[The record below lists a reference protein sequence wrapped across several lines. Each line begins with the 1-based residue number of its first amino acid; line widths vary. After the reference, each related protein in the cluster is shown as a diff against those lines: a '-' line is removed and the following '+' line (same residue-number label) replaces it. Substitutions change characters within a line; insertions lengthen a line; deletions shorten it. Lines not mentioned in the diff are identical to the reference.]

1 MHKQPLA
8 QHLEETQRQLAQLQQ
23 LASAIYPQQHAAI
36 TQIFSTINGA
46 IANLERLEAEPPI
59 DDADAQ
65 AVTGDHAPGYDPA
78 LLPDM
83 YAAHPQ
89 AHEADAY
96 CANEEALRHQLQ
108 ITRTITNNA
117 TACLFMVDAE
127 GRCTFM
133 NPAAEDVTGYSFA
146 EVQGKILHNL
156 IHHSRPDGTPYP
168 IDECPIS
175 RALPEQTQL
184 RAHADLFIRKDG
196 SFFPVVCAISPIIQD
211 GIPIGIVVEARDI
224 SESKRIERERERL
237 FKAEQRAVSRA
248 RHQADQLRGLMA
260 ASIAINGLLS
270 VNEML
275 QLITQQA
282 RQVIGAHQAVSSL
295 SVNDDW
301 EQAITTVSLS
311 DKYSRWHSYDAPP
324 SGAGIYAEVC
334 KTNVPMRMTQA
345 ELEAHPAWRGFSDQT
360 ALHPP
365 LRGWLAAPFI
375 THDGR
380 NIGLI
385 QLSDKYEGD
394 FTAEDEYVVVQFA
407 QMASGALE
415 NARLYTAAQEAI
427 RVRNEFLSVA
437 SHELNTP
444 VTSLRGYAQLL
455 GRQIDKGQVV
465 DSERALRA
473 LKAIEQQS
481 IKLGQLINQ
490 LLDIS
495 RIESGRLILN
505 CQPTEITRLTEDVAA
520 NLQTTTSKHELM
532 VEANGPAIISADPLR
547 LEQVL
552 TNLIGNAIKYS
563 PEGGR
568 VHIEIGRPDDQ
579 MVEISVT
586 DQGIGIPPEHRP
598 HIFDRFY
605 QAHGSG
611 YFGGMG
617 LGLSISQQIVA
628 LHGGELLADFPA
640 QGGTRFVVRLPSQR
654 QAT

>member
-1 MHKQPLA
+1 MHKQLLA
-8 QHLEETQRQLAQLQQ
+8 QHLEETQRQIATLQQ
-23 LASAIYPQQHAAI
+23 HALSLYPQQHTTIA
-36 TQIFSTINGA
+36 QIVSTMSRA
-46 IANLERLEAEPPI
+46 LDDLRRLEAGA
-59 DDADAQ
+59 ADNGSGARSQ
-65 AVTGDHAPGYDPA
+65 SQINGRAPGYDES
-78 LLPDM
+78 LLPGL
-83 YAAHPQ
+83 YAVQ
-89 AHEADAY
+89 APPPTADAY
-96 CANEEALRHQLQ
+96 CVNEQVLQHQLQ
-108 ITRTITNNA
+108 LTRTITDNA
-117 TACLFMVDAE
+117 TACLFMVDAR

-133 NPAAEDVTGYSFA
+133 NPAAEEIIGYSFA
-146 EVQGKILHNL
+146 EVQGQILHDL
-156 IHHSRPDGTPYP
+156 IHHTRPDGTPYP
-168 IDECPIS
+168 IAECPIGL
-175 RALPEQTQL
+175 ALPQNRRI
-184 RAHADLFIRKDG
+184 RAHADVFIRKDG
-196 SFFPVVCAISPIIQD
+196 SFFPVVCAASPIITD
-211 GIPIGIVVEARDI
+211 GVPIGIVLEVRDM
-224 SESKRIERERERL
+224 SESKRVEYERERL
-237 FKAEQRAVSRA
+237 FEAEQRAVSRA
-248 RHQADQLRGLMA
+248 QHQADQLRGLNA

-275 QLITQQA
+275 HVITQQA

-301 EQAITTVSLS
+301 AQAITTVSLS
-311 DKYSRWHSYDAPP
+311 DKYRRWQTYDAPP
-324 SGAGIYAEVC
+324 TGAGIYAEVC
-334 KTNVPMRMTQA
+334 RTNIPMRMTQA
-345 ELEAHPAWRGFSDQT
+345 ELEAHPAWRGFGDQA

-365 LRGWLAAPFI
+365 LRGWLAAPFVSR
-375 THDGR
+375 DGR

-394 FTAEDEYVVVQFA
+394 FTAEDEYVVVQLA

-427 RVRNEFLSVA
+427 RARNEFLSVA

-444 VTSLRGYAQLL
+444 ITSLRGYAQLL
-455 GRQIDKGQVV
+455 SRQIDKGQIV
-465 DSERALRA
+465 DPERALRA

-481 IKLGQLINQ
+481 IKLSQLINQ

-505 CQPTEITRLTEDVAA
+505 RQPTEITRLTEDVAA
-520 NLQTTTSKHELM
+520 NLQTTTSKHELVVHASGPM
-532 VEANGPAIISADPLR
+532 VISIDPLR

-568 VHIEIGRPDDQ
+568 VKIEIDQ
-579 MVEISVT
+579 PRSETVEISVT

-617 LGLSISQQIVA
+617 LGLSISQQIVV
-628 LHGGELLADFPA
+628 LHGGELLADFPP
-640 QGGTRFVVRLPSQR
+640 QGGTRFVVRLPIQR
-654 QAT
+654 